1 MKKICLITILLLVS
15 VAYSAPEDAEL
26 ILEEEVETSYDSPL
40 TAGLDLLYVPA
51 RYPNYR
57 WSNVDQS
64 GQAGIGAQI
73 NLEWLPLAR
82 IEGLYG
88 KPGIGAGVGFRNIK
102 NVPLSEFGGANAHL
116 YAAPFETFISYRAD
130 FFDRQVIV
138 PFGKVGL
145 GMMLVTQDIELPS
158 GLNSSHYTY
167 WGFNYAVGVEFC
179 LNVLDRKSARSLDA
193 STGINATYLM
203 LEYASSSS
211 LTSSNTQDM
220 SESEYRLGFRFEI

>member
-1 MKKICLITILLLVS
+1 M
-15 VAYSAPEDAEL
+15 
-26 ILEEEVETSYDSPL
+26 
-40 TAGLDLLYVPA
+40 
-51 RYPNYR
+51 
-57 WSNVDQS
+57 
-64 GQAGIGAQI
+64 
-73 NLEWLPLAR
+73 
-82 IEGLYG
+82 
-88 KPGIGAGVGFRNIK
+88 
-102 NVPLSEFGGANAHL
+102 
-116 YAAPFETFISYRAD
+116 
-130 FFDRQVIV
+130 